1 MGFAERTEKSLL
13 NVFDKFAEP
22 VRINLTKTTTTGL
35 IGSGSVSE
43 TVTLKNDMEYIKGFF
58 INPKTSTGN
67 DVVAEYDAE
76 LLINDINFDILT
88 TSFSV
93 GTFST
98 FLPTDTLVINENSLD
113 LSSVTDLD
121 LLSVTDLDLLIS
133 KINEITNVNCLKL
146 SSTEFVIISTVD
158 DNENDLAYKD
168 LTITGTLQTQFGLE
182 VLSKKSALSVKV
194 RGVTYSVTKTFN
206 GTYLKSLYLK
216 RG

>member
-43 TVTLKNDMEYIKGFF
+43 TVILKNNGDYIKAFF
-58 INPKTSTGN
+58 INPKTSTGIEA
-67 DVVAEYDAE
+67 VAEYDAE
-76 LLINDINFDILT
+76 LLVNDINFDILT

-93 GTFST
+93 GVFST
-98 FLPTDTLVINENSLD
+98 FLLTDTLVINGNNLD
-113 LSSVTDLD
+113 LSSLT
-121 LLSVTDLDLLIS
+121 TLDLLIS

-146 SSTEFVIISTVD
+146 SNTEFVIISTVD
-158 DNENDLAYKD
+158 DTENDLAYKD
-168 LTITGTLQTQFGLE
+168 LAITGTLQVQFGLE
-182 VLSKKSALSVKV
+182 TLSKKSALSVKM

>member
-43 TVTLKNDMEYIKGFF
+43 TVILKNNGDYIKAFF
-58 INPKTSTGN
+58 INPKTSTGIEA
-67 DVVAEYDAE
+67 VAEYDAE
-76 LLINDINFDILT
+76 LLVNDINFDILT

-93 GTFST
+93 GVFST
-98 FLPTDTLVINENSLD
+98 FLLTDTLVINGNNLD
-113 LSSVTDLD
+113 LSSVT
-121 LLSVTDLDLLIS
+121 TLDLLIS

-146 SSTEFVIISTVD
+146 SDTEFVIISTVD
-158 DNENDLAYKD
+158 DTENDLSYKD
-168 LTITGTLQTQFGLE
+168 LAITGTLQVQFGLE
-182 VLSKKSALSVKV
+182 TLSKKSALSVKM

>member
-43 TVTLKNDMEYIKGFF
+43 TVTLKNNMEYIKGFF

-98 FLPTDTLVINENSLD
+98 FLPTDTLVINGDSLD
-113 LSSVTDLD
+113 LS
-121 LLSVTDLDLLIS
+121 SVTDLDLLIS
-133 KINEITNVNCLKL
+133 KINEIKNINCLKL

-158 DNENDLAYKD
+158 DTENDLAYKD

-182 VLSKKSALSVKV
+182 TLSKKSALSVKV

>member
-43 TVTLKNDMEYIKGFF
+43 TVTLKNNGDYIKAFF
-58 INPKTSTGN
+58 VNPKTSTGIEA
-67 DVVAEYDAE
+67 VAEYDAE
-76 LLINDINFDILT
+76 LLVNDINFDILT

-93 GTFST
+93 GAFST
-98 FLPTDTLVINENSLD
+98 FLLTDTLVINGNNLD
-113 LSSVTDLD
+113 LSSVT
-121 LLSVTDLDLLIS
+121 TLDLLIS

-146 SSTEFVIISTVD
+146 SNTEFVIISTVD
-158 DNENDLAYKD
+158 DTENDLAYKD
-168 LTITGTLQTQFGLE
+168 LAITGTLQVQFGLE
-182 VLSKKSALSVKV
+182 TLSKKSALSVKM

>member
-43 TVTLKNDMEYIKGFF
+43 TVILKNNGDYIKAFF
-58 INPKTSTGN
+58 INPKTSTGIEA
-67 DVVAEYDAE
+67 VAEYDAE
-76 LLINDINFDILT
+76 LLVNDINFDILT

-93 GTFST
+93 GVFST
-98 FLPTDTLVINENSLD
+98 FLLTDTLVINGNNLD
-113 LSSVTDLD
+113 LSSVT
-121 LLSVTDLDLLIS
+121 TLDLLIS

-146 SSTEFVIISTVD
+146 SNTEFVIISTVD
-158 DNENDLAYKD
+158 DTENNLAYKD
-168 LTITGTLQTQFGLE
+168 LVITGTLQVQFGLE
-182 VLSKKSALSVKV
+182 TLSKKSALSVKM

>member
-43 TVTLKNDMEYIKGFF
+43 TVILKNNGDYIKAFF
-58 INPKTSTGN
+58 INPKTSTGIEA
-67 DVVAEYDAE
+67 VAEYDAE
-76 LLINDINFDILT
+76 LLVNDINFDILT

-93 GTFST
+93 GAFST
-98 FLPTDTLVINENSLD
+98 FLLTDTLVINGNNLD
-113 LSSVTDLD
+113 LSSVT
-121 LLSVTDLDLLIS
+121 TLDLLIS

-146 SSTEFVIISTVD
+146 SNTEFVIISTVD
-158 DNENDLAYKD
+158 DTENDLAYKD
-168 LTITGTLQTQFGLE
+168 LAITGTLQVQFGLE
-182 VLSKKSALSVKV
+182 TLSKKSALSVKM

>member
-43 TVTLKNDMEYIKGFF
+43 TVTLKNNMEYIKGFF

-98 FLPTDTLVINENSLD
+98 FLPTDTLVINGNSLD
-113 LSSVTDLD
+113 LS
-121 LLSVTDLDLLIS
+121 SVTDLDLLIS

-158 DNENDLAYKD
+158 DTENDLAYKD

-182 VLSKKSALSVKV
+182 TLSKKSALSVKV

>member
-43 TVTLKNDMEYIKGFF
+43 TVTLKNDGDYIKAFF

-67 DVVAEYDAE
+67 EAVAEYDAE
-76 LLINDINFDILT
+76 LLVNDINFDILT

-93 GTFST
+93 GVFST
-98 FLPTDTLVINENSLD
+98 FLLTDTLVINGNNLD
-113 LSSVTDLD
+113 LSSVT
-121 LLSVTDLDLLIS
+121 TLDLLIS
-133 KINEITNVNCLKL
+133 KINEIINVNCLKL
-146 SSTEFVIISTVD
+146 SNTEFVIISTVD
-158 DNENDLAYKD
+158 DTENDLAYKD
-168 LTITGTLQTQFGLE
+168 LAITGTLQVQFGLE
-182 VLSKKSALSVKV
+182 TLSKKSALSVKM

>member
-1 MGFAERTEKSLL
+1 MGFVERTEKSLL

-43 TVTLKNDMEYIKGFF
+43 TVILKNNGDYIKAFF
-58 INPKTSTGN
+58 INPKTSTGIEA
-67 DVVAEYDAE
+67 VAEYDAE
-76 LLINDINFDILT
+76 LLVNDINFDILT

-93 GTFST
+93 GVFST
-98 FLPTDTLVINENSLD
+98 FLLTDTLVINGNNLD
-113 LSSVTDLD
+113 LSSVT
-121 LLSVTDLDLLIS
+121 TLDLLIS

-146 SSTEFVIISTVD
+146 SNTEFVIISTVD
-158 DNENDLAYKD
+158 DTENDLAYKD
-168 LTITGTLQTQFGLE
+168 LAITGTLQVQFGLE
-182 VLSKKSALSVKV
+182 TLSKKSALSVKM

>member
-13 NVFDKFAEP
+13 NVFDKFAES

-43 TVTLKNDMEYIKGFF
+43 TVTLKNNGDYIKAFF
-58 INPKTSTGN
+58 INPKTSIGN
-67 DVVAEYDAE
+67 EAVAEYDAE
-76 LLINDINFDILT
+76 LLVNDINFDILT

-93 GTFST
+93 GVFST
-98 FLPTDTLVINENSLD
+98 FLLTDTLVINGNNLD
-113 LSSVTDLD
+113 LSSVT
-121 LLSVTDLDLLIS
+121 TLDLLIS

-146 SSTEFVIISTVD
+146 SNTEFVIISTVD
-158 DNENDLAYKD
+158 DTENDLAYKD
-168 LTITGTLQTQFGLE
+168 LAITGTLQVQFGLE
-182 VLSKKSALSVKV
+182 TLSKKSALSVKM

>member
-43 TVTLKNDMEYIKGFF
+43 TVTLKNDGDYIKAFF

-67 DVVAEYDAE
+67 EAVAEYDAE
-76 LLINDINFDILT
+76 LLVNDINFDILT

-93 GTFST
+93 GVFST
-98 FLPTDTLVINENSLD
+98 FLLTDTLVINGNNLD
-113 LSSVTDLD
+113 LSSVT
-121 LLSVTDLDLLIS
+121 TLDLLIS
-133 KINEITNVNCLKL
+133 KINEIINVNCLKL
-146 SSTEFVIISTVD
+146 SNTEFVIISTVND
-158 DNENDLAYKD
+158 TENDLAYKD
-168 LTITGTLQTQFGLE
+168 LAITGTLQVQFGLE
-182 VLSKKSALSVKV
+182 TLSKKSALSVKM

>member
-43 TVTLKNDMEYIKGFF
+43 TVILKNNGDYIKAFF
-58 INPKTSTGN
+58 INPKTSTGIEA
-67 DVVAEYDAE
+67 VAEYDAE
-76 LLINDINFDILT
+76 LLVNDINFDILT

-93 GTFST
+93 GVFST
-98 FLPTDTLVINENSLD
+98 FLLTDTLVINGNNLD
-113 LSSVTDLD
+113 LSSVTTLD
-121 LLSVTDLDLLIS
+121 LLKS

-146 SSTEFVIISTVD
+146 SNTEFVIISTVD
-158 DNENDLAYKD
+158 DTENNLAYKD
-168 LTITGTLQTQFGLE
+168 LAITGTLQVQFGLE
-182 VLSKKSALSVKV
+182 TLSKKSALSVKM
-194 RGVTYSVTKTFN
+194 RGITYSVTKTFN

>member
-43 TVTLKNDMEYIKGFF
+43 TVILKNNGDYIKAFF
-58 INPKTSTGN
+58 VNPKTSTGIEA
-67 DVVAEYDAE
+67 VAEYDAE
-76 LLINDINFDILT
+76 LLVNDINFDILT

-93 GTFST
+93 GVFST
-98 FLPTDTLVINENSLD
+98 FLLTDTLVINGNNLD
-113 LSSVTDLD
+113 LSSVT
-121 LLSVTDLDLLIS
+121 TLDLLIS

-146 SSTEFVIISTVD
+146 SNTEFVIISTVD
-158 DNENDLAYKD
+158 DTENDLAYKD
-168 LTITGTLQTQFGLE
+168 LAITGTLQVQFGLE
-182 VLSKKSALSVKV
+182 TLSKKSALSVKM

>member
-43 TVTLKNDMEYIKGFF
+43 TVILKNNGDYIKAFF
-58 INPKTSTGN
+58 INPKTSTGIEA
-67 DVVAEYDAE
+67 VAEYDAE
-76 LLINDINFDILT
+76 LLVNDINFDILT

-93 GTFST
+93 GAFST
-98 FLPTDTLVINENSLD
+98 FLLTDTLVINGNNLD
-113 LSSVTDLD
+113 LSSVT
-121 LLSVTDLDLLIS
+121 TLDLLIS

-146 SSTEFVIISTVD
+146 SNTEFVIISTVD
-158 DNENDLAYKD
+158 DTENDLAYKD
-168 LTITGTLQTQFGLE
+168 LAITGTLQAQFGLE
-182 VLSKKSALSVKV
+182 TLSKKSALSVKM

>member
-43 TVTLKNDMEYIKGFF
+43 TVILKNNGDYIKAFF
-58 INPKTSTGN
+58 INPKTSTGIEA
-67 DVVAEYDAE
+67 VAEYDAE
-76 LLINDINFDILT
+76 LLVNDINFDILT

-93 GTFST
+93 GAFST
-98 FLPTDTLVINENSLD
+98 FLLTDTLVINGNNLD
-113 LSSVTDLD
+113 LTSVT
-121 LLSVTDLDLLIS
+121 TLDLLIS

-146 SSTEFVIISTVD
+146 SNTEFVIISTVD
-158 DNENDLAYKD
+158 DTENDLAYKD
-168 LTITGTLQTQFGLE
+168 LAITGTLQVQFGLE
-182 VLSKKSALSVKV
+182 TLSKKSALSVKM

>member
-22 VRINLTKTTTTGL
+22 VRINLTKTTTAGL

-43 TVTLKNDMEYIKGFF
+43 TVILKNNGDYIKAFF
-58 INPKTSTGN
+58 INPKTSTGIEA
-67 DVVAEYDAE
+67 VAEYDAE
-76 LLINDINFDILT
+76 LLVNDINFDILT

-93 GTFST
+93 VVLST
-98 FLPTDTLVINENSLD
+98 FLLTDTLVINGNNLD
-113 LSSVTDLD
+113 LSSVT
-121 LLSVTDLDLLIS
+121 TLDLLIS

-146 SSTEFVIISTVD
+146 SNTEFVIISTVD
-158 DNENDLAYKD
+158 DTENDLAYKD
-168 LTITGTLQTQFGLE
+168 LAITGTLQVQFGLE
-182 VLSKKSALSVKV
+182 TLSKKSALSVKM

>member
-43 TVTLKNDMEYIKGFF
+43 TVILKNNGDYIKAFF
-58 INPKTSTGN
+58 INPKTSTGIEA
-67 DVVAEYDAE
+67 VAEYDAE
-76 LLINDINFDILT
+76 LLVNDINFDILT

-93 GTFST
+93 GVFST
-98 FLPTDTLVINENSLD
+98 FLLTDTLVINGNNLD
-113 LSSVTDLD
+113 LSSVT
-121 LLSVTDLDLLIS
+121 TLDLLIS

-146 SSTEFVIISTVD
+146 SNTEFVIISTVD
-158 DNENDLAYKD
+158 DTENNLAYKD
-168 LTITGTLQTQFGLE
+168 LAITGTLQVQFGLE
-182 VLSKKSALSVKV
+182 TLSKKSALSVKM

>member
-43 TVTLKNDMEYIKGFF
+43 TVTLKNNGDYIKAFF
-58 INPKTSTGN
+58 VNPKTSTGIEA
-67 DVVAEYDAE
+67 VAEYDAE
-76 LLINDINFDILT
+76 LLVNDINFDILT

-93 GTFST
+93 GAFST
-98 FLPTDTLVINENSLD
+98 FLLTDTLVINGNNLD
-113 LSSVTDLD
+113 LSSVT
-121 LLSVTDLDLLIS
+121 TLDLLIS

-146 SSTEFVIISTVD
+146 SNTEFVIISTVD
-158 DNENDLAYKD
+158 DTENDLAYKD
-168 LTITGTLQTQFGLE
+168 LAITGNLQVQFGLE
-182 VLSKKSALSVKV
+182 TLSKKSALSVKM

>member
-43 TVTLKNDMEYIKGFF
+43 TVILKNNGDYIKAFF
-58 INPKTSTGN
+58 INPKTSTGIEA
-67 DVVAEYDAE
+67 VAEYDAE
-76 LLINDINFDILT
+76 LLVNDINFDILT

-93 GTFST
+93 GVFST
-98 FLPTDTLVINENSLD
+98 FLLTDTLVINGNNLD
-113 LSSVTDLD
+113 LSSVT
-121 LLSVTDLDLLIS
+121 TLDLLIS

-146 SSTEFVIISTVD
+146 SNTEFVIISTVND
-158 DNENDLAYKD
+158 TENDLAYKD
-168 LTITGTLQTQFGLE
+168 LAITGTLQVQFGLE
-182 VLSKKSALSVKV
+182 TLSKKSALSVKM

>member
-43 TVTLKNDMEYIKGFF
+43 TVTLKNDGDYIKAFF
-58 INPKTSTGN
+58 INPKTSTGIEA
-67 DVVAEYDAE
+67 VAEYDAE
-76 LLINDINFDILT
+76 LLVNDINFDILT

-93 GTFST
+93 GVFST
-98 FLPTDTLVINENSLD
+98 FLLTDTLVINGNNLD
-113 LSSVTDLD
+113 LSSVT
-121 LLSVTDLDLLIS
+121 TLDLLIS

-146 SSTEFVIISTVD
+146 SNTEFVIISTVD
-158 DNENDLAYKD
+158 DTENDLAYKD
-168 LTITGTLQTQFGLE
+168 LAVTGTLQVQFGLE
-182 VLSKKSALSVKV
+182 TLSKKSALSVKM

>member
-35 IGSGSVSE
+35 IGSGSISE
-43 TVTLKNDMEYIKGFF
+43 TVILKNNGDYIKAFF
-58 INPKTSTGN
+58 INPKTSTGIEA
-67 DVVAEYDAE
+67 VAEYDAE
-76 LLINDINFDILT
+76 LLVNDINFDILT

-93 GTFST
+93 GVFST
-98 FLPTDTLVINENSLD
+98 FLLTDTLVINGNNLD
-113 LSSVTDLD
+113 LSSVT
-121 LLSVTDLDLLIS
+121 TLDLLIS

-146 SSTEFVIISTVD
+146 SNTEFVIISTVD
-158 DNENDLAYKD
+158 DTENDLAYKD
-168 LTITGTLQTQFGLE
+168 LAITGTLQVQFGLE
-182 VLSKKSALSVKV
+182 TLSKKSALSVKM

>member
-43 TVTLKNDMEYIKGFF
+43 TVILKNNGDYIKAFF
-58 INPKTSTGN
+58 INPKTSTGIEA
-67 DVVAEYDAE
+67 VAEYDAE
-76 LLINDINFDILT
+76 LLVNDINFDILT

-93 GTFST
+93 GVFST
-98 FLPTDTLVINENSLD
+98 FLLTDTLVINGNNLD
-113 LSSVTDLD
+113 LSSVT
-121 LLSVTDLDLLIS
+121 TLDLLIS

-146 SSTEFVIISTVD
+146 SDTEFVIISTVD
-158 DNENDLAYKD
+158 DTENDLAYKD
-168 LTITGTLQTQFGLE
+168 LAITGTLQVQFGLE
-182 VLSKKSALSVKV
+182 TLSKKSALSVKM
-194 RGVTYSVTKTFN
+194 RGITYSVTKTFN

>member
-35 IGSGSVSE
+35 IGSGSISE
-43 TVTLKNDMEYIKGFF
+43 TVTLKNNMEYIKGFF

-98 FLPTDTLVINENSLD
+98 FLPTDTLVINGNNLD
-113 LSSVTDLD
+113 LS
-121 LLSVTDLDLLIS
+121 SVTDLDLLIS
-133 KINEITNVNCLKL
+133 KINEITNINCLKL

-158 DNENDLAYKD
+158 DTENDLAYKD
-168 LTITGTLQTQFGLE
+168 LTITGTLQTTFGLE
-182 VLSKKSALSVKV
+182 TLSKKSALSVKV
-194 RGVTYSVTKTFN
+194 RGVTYSVTKIFN

>member
-43 TVTLKNDMEYIKGFF
+43 TVILKNNGDYIKAFF
-58 INPKTSTGN
+58 INPKTSTGIEA
-67 DVVAEYDAE
+67 VAEYDAE
-76 LLINDINFDILT
+76 LLVNDINFDILT

-93 GTFST
+93 GVFST
-98 FLPTDTLVINENSLD
+98 FLLTDTLVINGNNLD
-113 LSSVTDLD
+113 LSSVT
-121 LLSVTDLDLLIS
+121 TLDLLIS

-146 SSTEFVIISTVD
+146 SNTEFVIISTVD
-158 DNENDLAYKD
+158 DTENGLAYKD
-168 LTITGTLQTQFGLE
+168 LTITGTLQVQFGLE
-182 VLSKKSALSVKV
+182 TLSKKSALSVKM

>member
-43 TVTLKNDMEYIKGFF
+43 TVILKNNGDYIKAFF
-58 INPKTSTGN
+58 INPKTSTGIEA
-67 DVVAEYDAE
+67 VAEYDAE
-76 LLINDINFDILT
+76 LLVNDINFDILT

-93 GTFST
+93 GVFST
-98 FLPTDTLVINENSLD
+98 FLLTDTLVINGNNLD
-113 LSSVTDLD
+113 LSSVT
-121 LLSVTDLDLLIS
+121 TLDLLIS
-133 KINEITNVNCLKL
+133 KINEITNVNCLRL
-146 SSTEFVIISTVD
+146 SNTEFVIISTVD
-158 DNENDLAYKD
+158 DTENDLAYKD
-168 LTITGTLQTQFGLE
+168 LAITGTLQVQFGLE
-182 VLSKKSALSVKV
+182 TLSKKSALSVKM

>member
-43 TVTLKNDMEYIKGFF
+43 TVILKNNGDYIKAFF
-58 INPKTSTGN
+58 INPKTSTGIEA
-67 DVVAEYDAE
+67 VAEYDAE
-76 LLINDINFDILT
+76 LLVNDINFDILT

-93 GTFST
+93 GVFST
-98 FLPTDTLVINENSLD
+98 FLLTDTLVINGSNLD
-113 LSSVTDLD
+113 LSSVT
-121 LLSVTDLDLLIS
+121 TLDLLIS

-146 SSTEFVIISTVD
+146 SNTEFVIISTVD
-158 DNENDLAYKD
+158 DTENDLAYKD
-168 LTITGTLQTQFGLE
+168 LAITGTLQVQFGLE
-182 VLSKKSALSVKV
+182 TLSKKSALSVKM

>member
-43 TVTLKNDMEYIKGFF
+43 TVILKNNGDYIKAFF
-58 INPKTSTGN
+58 INPKTSTGIEA
-67 DVVAEYDAE
+67 VAEYDAE
-76 LLINDINFDILT
+76 LLVNDINFDILT
-88 TSFSV
+88 ASFSV
-93 GTFST
+93 GVFST
-98 FLPTDTLVINENSLD
+98 FLLTDTLVINGNNLD
-113 LSSVTDLD
+113 LSSVT
-121 LLSVTDLDLLIS
+121 TLDLLIS

-146 SSTEFVIISTVD
+146 SNTEFVIISTVD
-158 DNENDLAYKD
+158 DTENDLAYKD
-168 LTITGTLQTQFGLE
+168 LAITGTLQVQFGLE
-182 VLSKKSALSVKV
+182 TLSKKSALSVKM

>member
-1 MGFAERTEKSLL
+1 MGFAERTEKLLL

-43 TVTLKNDMEYIKGFF
+43 TVILKNNGDYIKAFF
-58 INPKTSTGN
+58 INPKTSTGIEA
-67 DVVAEYDAE
+67 VAEYDAE
-76 LLINDINFDILT
+76 LLVNDINFDILT

-93 GTFST
+93 GVFST
-98 FLPTDTLVINENSLD
+98 FLLTDTLVINGNNLD
-113 LSSVTDLD
+113 LSSVT
-121 LLSVTDLDLLIS
+121 TLDLLIS

-146 SSTEFVIISTVD
+146 SNTEFVIISTVD
-158 DNENDLAYKD
+158 DTENDLAYKD
-168 LTITGTLQTQFGLE
+168 LAITGTLQVQFGLE
-182 VLSKKSALSVKV
+182 TLSKKSALSVKM

>member
-43 TVTLKNDMEYIKGFF
+43 TVILKNNGDYIKAFF
-58 INPKTSTGN
+58 INPKTSTGIEA
-67 DVVAEYDAE
+67 VAEYDAE
-76 LLINDINFDILT
+76 LLVNDINFDILT

-93 GTFST
+93 GVFST
-98 FLPTDTLVINENSLD
+98 FLLTDTLVINGNNLD
-113 LSSVTDLD
+113 LSSVT
-121 LLSVTDLDLLIS
+121 TLDLLIS

-146 SSTEFVIISTVD
+146 SNSEFVIISTVD
-158 DNENDLAYKD
+158 DTENDLAYKD
-168 LTITGTLQTQFGLE
+168 LAITGTLQVQFGLE
-182 VLSKKSALSVKV
+182 TLSKKSALSVKM

>member
-43 TVTLKNDMEYIKGFF
+43 TVTLKNNGDYIKAFF
-58 INPKTSTGN
+58 VNPKTSTGIEA
-67 DVVAEYDAE
+67 VAEYDAE
-76 LLINDINFDILT
+76 LLVNDINFDILT

-93 GTFST
+93 GVFST
-98 FLPTDTLVINENSLD
+98 FLLTDTLVINGNNLD
-113 LSSVTDLD
+113 LSSVT
-121 LLSVTDLDLLIS
+121 TLDLLIS

-146 SSTEFVIISTVD
+146 SNTEFVIISTVD
-158 DNENDLAYKD
+158 DTENDLAYKD
-168 LTITGTLQTQFGLE
+168 LAITGTLQVQFGLE
-182 VLSKKSALSVKV
+182 TLSKKSALSVKM

>member
-43 TVTLKNDMEYIKGFF
+43 TVTLKNNMEYIKGFF

-93 GTFST
+93 GAFST
-98 FLPTDTLVINENSLD
+98 FLPTDTLVINGNNLD
-113 LSSVTDLD
+113 LS
-121 LLSVTDLDLLIS
+121 SVTDLDLLIS

-158 DNENDLAYKD
+158 DTENDLAYKD

-182 VLSKKSALSVKV
+182 TLSKKSALSVKV

>member
-43 TVTLKNDMEYIKGFF
+43 TVILKNNGNYIKAFF
-58 INPKTSTGN
+58 INPKTSTGIEA
-67 DVVAEYDAE
+67 VAEYDAE
-76 LLINDINFDILT
+76 LLVNDINFDILT

-93 GTFST
+93 GVFST
-98 FLPTDTLVINENSLD
+98 FLLTDTLVINGNNLD
-113 LSSVTDLD
+113 LSSVT
-121 LLSVTDLDLLIS
+121 TLDLLIS

-146 SSTEFVIISTVD
+146 SNTEFVIISTVD
-158 DNENDLAYKD
+158 DTENDLAYKD
-168 LTITGTLQTQFGLE
+168 LAITGTLQVQFGLE
-182 VLSKKSALSVKV
+182 ALSKKSSLSVKM

>member
-43 TVTLKNDMEYIKGFF
+43 TVTLKNNMEYIKGFF

-98 FLPTDTLVINENSLD
+98 FLPTDTLVINGGNLD
-113 LSSVTDLD
+113 LS
-121 LLSVTDLDLLIS
+121 SVTDLDLLIS

-158 DNENDLAYKD
+158 DTESDLAYKD
-168 LTITGTLQTQFGLE
+168 LNITGTLQTQFGLE
-182 VLSKKSALSVKV
+182 TLSKKSALSVKV

>member
-43 TVTLKNDMEYIKGFF
+43 TVILKNNGDYIKAFF
-58 INPKTSTGN
+58 INPKTSTGIET
-67 DVVAEYDAE
+67 VAEYDAE
-76 LLINDINFDILT
+76 LLVNDINFDILT
-88 TSFSV
+88 TSFSI
-93 GTFST
+93 GAFST
-98 FLPTDTLVINENSLD
+98 FLLTDTLVINGNNLD
-113 LSSVTDLD
+113 LSSVT
-121 LLSVTDLDLLIS
+121 TLDLLIS

-146 SSTEFVIISTVD
+146 SNTEFVIISTVD
-158 DNENDLAYKD
+158 DTENDLAYKD
-168 LTITGTLQTQFGLE
+168 LTITGTLQVQFGLE
-182 VLSKKSALSVKV
+182 TLSKKSALSVKM

>member
-43 TVTLKNDMEYIKGFF
+43 TVILKNNGDYIKAFF
-58 INPKTSTGN
+58 INPKTSTGIEA
-67 DVVAEYDAE
+67 VAEYDAE
-76 LLINDINFDILT
+76 LLVNDINFDILT

-93 GTFST
+93 GVFST
-98 FLPTDTLVINENSLD
+98 FLLTDTLVINGNNLD
-113 LSSVTDLD
+113 LSSVT
-121 LLSVTDLDLLIS
+121 TLDLLIS

-146 SSTEFVIISTVD
+146 SNTEFVIISTVD
-158 DNENDLAYKD
+158 DTENDLAYKD
-168 LTITGTLQTQFGLE
+168 LAITGTLQVQFGLE
-182 VLSKKSALSVKV
+182 ALSKKSSLSVKM

>member
-43 TVTLKNDMEYIKGFF
+43 TVILKNNGDYIKAFF
-58 INPKTSTGN
+58 INPKTSTGIEA
-67 DVVAEYDAE
+67 VAEYDAE
-76 LLINDINFDILT
+76 LLVNDINFDILT

-93 GTFST
+93 GVFST
-98 FLPTDTLVINENSLD
+98 FLLTDTLVINGNNLD
-113 LSSVTDLD
+113 LSSVT
-121 LLSVTDLDLLIS
+121 TLDLLIS
-133 KINEITNVNCLKL
+133 KINEITNINCLKL
-146 SSTEFVIISTVD
+146 SNTEFVIISTVD
-158 DNENDLAYKD
+158 DTENDLAYKD
-168 LTITGTLQTQFGLE
+168 LAITGTLQVQFGLE
-182 VLSKKSALSVKV
+182 TLSKKSALSVKM

>member
-43 TVTLKNDMEYIKGFF
+43 TVTLKNDGDYIKAFF
-58 INPKTSTGN
+58 VNPKTSTGIEA
-67 DVVAEYDAE
+67 VAEYDAE
-76 LLINDINFDILT
+76 LLVNDINFDILT

-93 GTFST
+93 GVFST
-98 FLPTDTLVINENSLD
+98 FLLTDTLVINGNNLD
-113 LSSVTDLD
+113 LSSVT
-121 LLSVTDLDLLIS
+121 TLDLLIS

-146 SSTEFVIISTVD
+146 SNTEFVIISTVD
-158 DNENDLAYKD
+158 DTENDLAYKD
-168 LTITGTLQTQFGLE
+168 LAITGTLQVQFGLE
-182 VLSKKSALSVKV
+182 TLSKKSALSVKM

>member
-43 TVTLKNDMEYIKGFF
+43 TVTLKNNMEYIKGFF
-58 INPKTSTGN
+58 VNPKTSTGN

-93 GTFST
+93 GIFST
-98 FLPTDTLVINENSLD
+98 FLTTDTLVINGNNLD
-113 LSSVTDLD
+113 LS
-121 LLSVTDLDLLIS
+121 SVTDLDLLIS
-133 KINEITNVNCLKL
+133 KINEIKNINCLKL

-158 DNENDLAYKD
+158 DAENDLAYKD
-168 LTITGTLQTQFGLE
+168 LTITGTLQTQLGLE
-182 VLSKKSALSVKV
+182 TLSKKSALSVKV

>member
-43 TVTLKNDMEYIKGFF
+43 TVTLKNNMEYIKGFF

-67 DVVAEYDAE
+67 EAVAEYDAE
-76 LLINDINFDILT
+76 LLVNDINFDILT

-93 GTFST
+93 GVFST
-98 FLPTDTLVINENSLD
+98 FLLTDTLVINGNNLD
-113 LSSVTDLD
+113 LSSVT
-121 LLSVTDLDLLIS
+121 TLDLLIS

-146 SSTEFVIISTVD
+146 SNTEFVIISTVD
-158 DNENDLAYKD
+158 DTENDLAYKD
-168 LTITGTLQTQFGLE
+168 LAITGTLQVQFGLE
-182 VLSKKSALSVKV
+182 TLSKKSALSVKM